1 MTPVPRR
8 AVLMA
13 TSPLFF
19 RWFMEGHVRALQ
31 AGGWDVRLVSGH
43 GPELAPFAAL
53 TGAPAHPVALEREIR
68 PGSDVRAL
76 VELVRLFRGLR
87 PALVHAST
95 PKAGLFG
102 MLAAW
107 LVGVPV
113 RVYHCHGLRYE
124 TARGAL
130 RAVLWGAERVACG
143 LATHV
148 LAVSGSLAEAL
159 VERGLCGEAK
169 VEVLH
174 RGSVSGVEAVRRFVP
189 WAAPRLRAAC
199 GGATLGATGGGA
211 TGGAYAGE
219 ATGVG
224 ATGGATGGASAGAAT
239 GGEAAGGASA
249 GEATGGGATGEAS
262 AGAAARRRLGL
273 PAAARVV
280 GFVGRVVKD
289 KGVVTL
295 WEAWQVLREALPD
308 LHWVLVGPVED
319 GDPVPPQVLA
329 GMRADPR
336 VHLLGQDEET
346 PPLFAAMDVVALP
359 SFREGFGLVTVEAG
373 AMGLPVVA
381 SRVMGIVDAVVD
393 GETGTLVPAGDVAA
407 LAAALRAYLVDP
419 DLRERHG
426 AAGRARALRDFEPA
440 ALERALVGRYE
451 RWTGRG

>member
-211 TGGAYAGE
+211 TGGASAGE
-219 ATGVG
+219 AI
-224 ATGGATGGASAGAAT
+224 
-239 GGEAAGGASA
+239 GEASA
-249 GEATGGGATGEAS
+249 GEATGGEATGEAS

-273 PAAARVV
+273 PADARVV

-407 LAAALRAYLVDP
+407 LAAALRAYLEDP
-419 DLRERHG
+419 GLRERHG

>member
-19 RWFMEGHVRALQ
+19 RWFMEGHVRALRG
-31 AGGWDVRLVSGH
+31 AGWDVRLVSGP

-68 PGSDVRAL
+68 LLSDLRAL
-76 VELVRLFRGLR
+76 LELLRLFRGLR
-87 PALVHAST
+87 PSLVHAST

-107 LVGVPV
+107 LLGVPV

-124 TARGAL
+124 TSRGAL

-159 VERGLCGEAK
+159 VERGLSPDRK
-169 VEVLH
+169 VVVLH
-174 RGSVSGVEAVRRFVP
+174 RGSVSGVDAARRFVP
-189 WAAPRLRAAC
+189 AP
-199 GGATLGATGGGA
+199 
-211 TGGAYAGE
+211 AGE
-219 ATGVG
+219 G
-224 ATGGATGGASAGAAT
+224 A
-239 GGEAAGGASA
+239 E
-249 GEATGGGATGEAS
+249 
-262 AGAAARRRLGL
+262 ARRRLGI
-273 PAAARVV
+273 PGDARVV

-289 KGVVTL
+289 KGVATL
-295 WEAWQVLREALPD
+295 WAAWRSLREALPD

-319 GDPVPPQVLA
+319 GDPVPAAVLA
-329 GMRADPR
+329 ALRADPR
-336 VHLLGQDEET
+336 VHLLGQDEDT

-393 GETGTLVPAGDVAA
+393 GETGTLVPAGDPAS
-407 LAAALRAYLVDP
+407 LAAALRRYLEDP
-419 DLRERHG
+419 GLRGRHG
-426 AAGRARALRDFEPA
+426 AAGRARTLRDFEPA
-440 ALERALVGRYE
+440 ALERALLEHYE
-451 RWTGRG
+451 RWSR